1 MDNNGK
7 PKRFFDVSK
16 PGSSPA
22 TPNSRSTITNQ
33 GAPVTS
39 DPMFTSSP
47 QTPQNT
53 PTPEPQEDPQAEA
66 PQQVMSEPA
75 QANYREEAPLDL
87 IKPEAF
93 VTHIGDHKKG
103 KKVMLGVILAILI
116 FAGAAGAYWY
126 TRIKPANKTDTT
138 TQPASKVSTSDTE
151 KTSKTKVTPTTKY
164 SFVIPDGYTTYIDK
178 TAGFSFA
185 YPKQF
190 GEMTKGSELVDD
202 SGINKVT
209 SKYQTISLVDGKSTI
224 LGVAGLFGLYSY
236 PSKTS
241 EITSRKYGPQIAL
254 KDKDWVVTK
263 ISEGDVVKNK
273 VDSVYLDFDNA
284 KPVVQQNG
292 ALSVYTFT
300 GGDEGVQQLKI
311 AFVTDTLHV
320 ITLPGFNSGTYG
332 TSTKANDPAAFKEM
346 TKNIVDSVTSL

>member
-47 QTPQNT
+47 QTPQNV
-53 PTPEPQEDPQAEA
+53 PTPEPQDAPQTEA
-66 PQQVMSEPA
+66 PQQVMSVPA

-93 VTHIGDHKKG
+93 VTHVGGRKKG
-103 KKVMLGVILAILI
+103 KKMMLGVVLAILI
-116 FAGAAGAYWY
+116 FAGAAGAYWF
-126 TRIKPANKTDTT
+126 TRMKPANKTDAN
-138 TQPASKVSTSDTE
+138 TQPTTNVKKTE
-151 KTSKTKVTPTTKY
+151 DQKTAKTKDTPTAKY
-164 SFVIPDGYTTYIDK
+164 SFVAPDGYMTYVDK
-178 TAGFSFA
+178 SSGFSFA

-190 GEMTKGSELVDD
+190 GDMTKVTDLVDD
-202 SGINKVT
+202 TGNKVT

-224 LGVAGLFGLYSY
+224 LGVAGQFGLYTY

-241 EITSRKYGPQIAL
+241 DITSRKYGPQIAL
-254 KDKDWVVTK
+254 KNKEWIVTK
-263 ISEGDVVKNK
+263 ISEGDVVENK
-273 VDSVYLDFDNA
+273 VDSVYLDFSNA

-292 ALSVYTFT
+292 AISVYTFT

-320 ITLPGFNSGTYG
+320 ITLPSFNSGTYG
-332 TSTKANDPAAFKEM
+332 TSTKENDPSAFKAM
-346 TKNIVDSVTSL
+346 TKNIVDSITSL